1 MSPRPY
7 DLGRR
12 REAIDETRVKVLAA
26 ARELLVAPDGY
37 ARFTID
43 NVARIAGVAR
53 MTVYYRFKSKAGLLE
68 ALCDTL
74 AMQSGMAGMMA
85 EVFRHTQAQP
95 ALARFLLVLGHFYG
109 TDRLLM
115 RRLHG
120 LSALDPEFEQ
130 VLSAR
135 NERRREGLRLLL
147 KWCYSDRPEGWV
159 EAKAA
164 LLHAITAFTVYD
176 SLAGPA
182 REPAEVA
189 PLMLKLVQAAV
200 DAD

>member
-12 REAIDETRVKVLAA
+12 REAIDETRIKGLAA

-37 ARFTID
+37 ARFTVD

-74 AMQSGMAGMMA
+74 AMQGGMGMMMA
-85 EVFRHTQAQP
+85 EVFRHPEPQP
-95 ALARFLLVLGHFYG
+95 ALARFLEVLGHFYG

-120 LSALDPEFEQ
+120 
-130 VLSAR
+130 
-135 NERRREGLRLLL
+135 
-147 KWCYSDRPEGWV
+147 
-159 EAKAA
+159 
-164 LLHAITAFTVYD
+164 
-176 SLAGPA
+176 
-182 REPAEVA
+182 
-189 PLMLKLVQAAV
+189 
-200 DAD
+200 